1 MKRQH
6 CQCGQELNFSALQCP
21 ACGVALAYRPAIRH
35 LGNSAGA
42 NLCALREPLGCNWS
56 VSNADYENGQRQCR
70 SCRLTSDI
78 PWQGDPRNVER
89 WSKLE
94 AAKRRML
101 DGINAL
107 NISLPKHLR
116 FSFLEDRRSNPN
128 ALDDFIYSGHLN
140 GVITI
145 NAAEADDIYRIQ
157 TREEMKEEYRTLLGH
172 FRHEIGHA
180 YWDFLIRDSAELETF
195 RTLFGD
201 ERVDYKASLELHY
214 QNGAPGNWEELHI
227 SSYASSHPFED
238 WAETW
243 AHYLHMTDAIE
254 TAISH
259 GAISA
264 PTVLM
269 DFGDRLH
276 EWRDLTRLLNDLNQ
290 AVGRKEA
297 YPFTLPPLV
306 EKKLAFIDQVLKRK
320 LVASDSHCC

>member
-1 MKRQH
+1 MKRQR
-6 CQCGQELNFSALQCP
+6 CQCGQELNFSALICP
-21 ACGVALAYRPAIRH
+21 ACGTTLVYRPSSRH
-35 LGNSAGA
+35 LGSSADA
-42 NLCALREPLGCNWS
+42 HLCELREPLGCNWS
-56 VSNADYENGQRQCR
+56 VSGTDFSLGQRQCR

-78 PWQGDPRNVER
+78 PWQGEPRNVER

-107 NISLPKHLR
+107 NIPLPENLR

-172 FRHEIGHA
+172 FRHEVGHA
-180 YWDFLIRDSAELETF
+180 YWDFLIRDSTYLTAF
-195 RTLFGD
+195 RDLFGD
-201 ERVDYKASLELHY
+201 ERADYQTALDSHY
-214 QNGAPGNWEELHI
+214 QNGAPANWAELHI
-227 SSYASSHPFED
+227 SSYASSHPYED

-243 AHYLHMTDAIE
+243 AHYLHMTDALE
-254 TAISH
+254 TAIAH

-264 PTVLM
+264 PTVLT
-269 DFGDRLH
+269 DFAERLR
-276 EWRDLTRLLNDLNQ
+276 EWRELTQLLNDLNQ
-290 AVGRKEA
+290 SVGRKEA

-306 EKKLAFIDQVLKRK
+306 EKKLAFIDQVLKRN
-320 LVASDSHCC
+320 